1 VEPVAQHPEE
11 KVVPIRWRSTP
22 EGEFNTR
29 GQEKCWHCG
38 DWKPEAWIEQ
48 HADKCEKN
56 PANKPPTQE

>member
-1 VEPVAQHPEE
+1 
-11 KVVPIRWRSTP
+11 VPIRWRSTP